1 MASGAAGAG
10 ELLAAVHDRAARRRD
25 DLTATLEAVRG
36 CEGAAGRMNGTVVRR
51 DLTRRLT
58 HWRSL
63 LRRHAAQGQQILRK
77 PIEGWL
83 LMTPHP
89 NDTPAYYTFEG
100 TGTLV
105 GLLAGI
111 VPHKVASPRGI
122 ALM

>member
-1 MASGAAGAG
+1 
-10 ELLAAVHDRAARRRD
+10 
-25 DLTATLEAVRG
+25 
-36 CEGAAGRMNGTVVRR
+36 MNGETVRR
-51 DLTRRLT
+51 DLTCRLT
-58 HWRSL
+58 YWRSL

-77 PIEGWL
+77 LIEGRL

-111 VPHKVASPRGI
+111 VPHKVASLSVPSWNQVLGWLKEMDGLRKTI
-122 ALM
+122 QLTA

>member
-10 ELLAAVHDRAARRRD
+10 ELLAAVHDRARRRD
-25 DLTATLEAVRG
+25 DLTATLEAVRW
-36 CEGAAGRMNGTVVRR
+36 CEGAAWRMNGTVRR

-77 PIEGWL
+77 LIEGRL

-111 VPHKVASPRGI
+111 VPHKVASPTGFEPVS
-122 ALM
+122 